1 MKRKDLI
8 RIKSMLERDNY
19 NVTDNF
25 SKLLVNDL
33 TKVLGEY
40 FEFIIDPS
48 FEIKKKGELIFIN
61 LVVKSESVKSFESLP
76 KT

>member
-8 RIKSMLERDNY
+8 RIKSMLERDKY